1 MILDDQF
8 ERLDEFEE
16 EVIVAK
22 KEKNKSLQG
31 GARRRSVL
39 SKGPSQS
46 TLQFLQKE
54 DEKFKKGVDTA
65 KDILKDVKLM
75 NMKLD
80 DISGLV
86 KLQRQKLLNMQD
98 KIKTS
103 QNYMARSKK
112 LLQTFSKE
120 IYGDKI
126 IMCFGLLIGI
136 VLLFIGIL
144 FTHYIYLCIYLSYG
158 ECILIEFLI
167 VKISKLVFWNNY
179 LNWLHWLK

>member
-1 MILDDQF
+1 MILDDKL

-16 EVIVAK
+16 EVVVA
-22 KEKNKSLQG
+22 EKGKSQQRSG
-31 GARRRSVL
+31 RRRSIA

-46 TLQFLQKE
+46 TIQFLQKE
-54 DEKFKKGVDTA
+54 DDKFKKGVETA

-98 KIKTS
+98 KIKKS
-103 QNYMARSKK
+103 QNYMSRSKK

-136 VLLFIGIL
+136 VLLFIGIN
-144 FTHYIYLCIYLSYG
+144 F
-158 ECILIEFLI
+158 
-167 VKISKLVFWNNY
+167 
-179 LNWLHWLK
+179 